1 MRFGVQL
8 CIIMV
13 LISVLVLT
21 VSTQSHRKP
30 SNQTQAQAQDRLLTR
45 RRRANYDVLKPR
57 YATLPQTH
65 RLKDMEAVM
74 DRLMHD
80 ILKPSVFV
88 KQRKTGV

>member
-1 MRFGVQL
+1 MRFGVRL
-8 CIIMV
+8 CIIVGLVSLLV
-13 LISVLVLT
+13 LI

-30 SNQTQAQAQDRLLTR
+30 LNQAQAQAQARILTR
-45 RRRANYDVLKPR
+45 RLANYDVLKPR
-57 YATLPQTH
+57 YATLPQTQ